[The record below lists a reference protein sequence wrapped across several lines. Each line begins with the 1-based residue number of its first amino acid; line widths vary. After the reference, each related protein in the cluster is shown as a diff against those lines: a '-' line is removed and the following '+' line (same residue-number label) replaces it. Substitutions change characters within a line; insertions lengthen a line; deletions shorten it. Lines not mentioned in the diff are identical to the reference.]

1 MLYRQKVFNIMIGNT
16 DDHLKNFIMLHNDT
30 GWRLSPAF
38 DLLPNIGF
46 NREHALR
53 IGLDTRPPS
62 AETLLTE
69 AKHFGIKRRQKAMEV
84 IKETQETVL
93 KWRKVF
99 SNSKVPEKDAEIM
112 GKDIDRRLKT
122 TARFE

>member
-1 MLYRQKVFNIMIGNT
+1 MVFNIMIGNT

-46 NREHALR
+46 NQEHVLR
-53 IGLDTRPPS
+53 IGLDTRPPN
-62 AETLLTE
+62 AETLLVE
-69 AKHFGIKRRQKAMEV
+69 AKHFGIKRRQQAVEV
-84 IKETQETVL
+84 IEEIHATVS

-99 SNSKVPEKDAEIM
+99 SNCNVPEEDAESM
-112 GKDIDRRLKT
+112 GKDIDRRLKIT
-122 TARFE
+122 ERFE